1 MIHFLMKK
9 IKRKLRRVLFIT
21 LMLTA
26 AAGAGMFGAI
36 MPTYRRQDDLTT
48 KIEMVE
54 VGQKEEKDTEDQEVK
69 G

>member
-9 IKRKLRRVLFIT
+9 ITRKLRRVLFII

-54 VGQKEEKDTEDQEVK
+54 VGQTEEKNTENQEEK
-69 G
+69 S

>member
-1 MIHFLMKK
+1 M
-9 IKRKLRRVLFIT
+9 
-21 LMLTA
+21 TA

-54 VGQKEEKDTEDQEVK
+54 QTSESRKEEKD
-69 G
+69 